1 LAYATPAG
9 GAVVTPVCPIGLH
22 DREQSRLAFT
32 TSRGF
37 GRKLERIEHD
47 PRVALAFHAREHG
60 FSRRPGFVL
69 GQGRALV
76 AERTPALE
84 ARVAERATVYLGT
97 PRRGRFWDWWLD
109 AYYDDRLLVWVDVDR
124 ITADD
129 QTGRRALGALPA
141 GPPAPQPPPAKGT
154 GPRIPAA
161 AAARRLAALP
171 HRLLAYRNGDGY
183 PTIVAVDVVG
193 GDDGGIDLVA
203 DPGLDLPPGRRR
215 AGLLGH
221 RFNPQVAGMK
231 VEQHTGWLTVDADG
245 GARYAPHT
253 RRRLYLPHDKTFVL
267 LANGL
272 AARIGRRRARSSV
285 TA

>member
-1 LAYATPAG
+1 LAYTTPAG
-9 GAVVTPVCPIGLH
+9 GAVVTPVSPIGMH
-22 DREQSRLAFT
+22 DRERCRLAFT

-37 GRKLERIEHD
+37 GRKLERIEQD
-47 PRVALAFHAREHG
+47 ARVALAFHAREHG

-76 AERTPALE
+76 AERNPALD
-84 ARVAERATVYLGT
+84 ARAVERATLHLGA
-97 PRRGRFWDWWLD
+97 PRHGRFWDWWLD
-109 AYYDDRLLVWVDVDR
+109 AYYDDRLFVWVDVDR
-124 ITADD
+124 ITIDD
-129 QTGRRALGALPA
+129 PSGRRTLGALPA
-141 GPPAPQPPPAKGT
+141 GPPAPQGPPAKGT
-154 GPRIPAA
+154 GPRIPAEA
-161 AAARRLAALP
+161 AAHRLAALP
-171 HRLLAYRNGDGY
+171 HRLVAYRDSDGY

-193 GDDGGIDLVA
+193 GDDEGIDLLA
-203 DPGLDLPPGRRR
+203 GPGLDLPLGGRR

-231 VEQHTGWLTVDADG
+231 FEQHTGWLSVDADG